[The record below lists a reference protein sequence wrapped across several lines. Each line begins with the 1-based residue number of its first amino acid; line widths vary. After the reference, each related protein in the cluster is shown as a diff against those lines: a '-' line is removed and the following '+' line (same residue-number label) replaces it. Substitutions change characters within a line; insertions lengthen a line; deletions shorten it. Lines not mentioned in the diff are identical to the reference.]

1 VEGIASP
8 ESSPELSPTDFQVDL
23 EAGRRQHR
31 PPLPAQAQRQPKT
44 TALRRQESM
53 DPFLP
58 DLDPD
63 PEPESADLVHGRGD
77 VRDYELGYD
86 VNDLNPTLG
95 GQHSDDGEDEEGM
108 TGSVLLPGS
117 DIF

>member
-1 VEGIASP
+1 
-8 ESSPELSPTDFQVDL
+8 
-23 EAGRRQHR
+23 
-31 PPLPAQAQRQPKT
+31 
-44 TALRRQESM
+44 M

-63 PEPESADLVHGRGD
+63 PEPEPADLVHGNVRGG
-77 VRDYELGYD
+77 YELGYD
-86 VNDLNPTLG
+86 VDDRNPTSG
-95 GQHSDDGEDEEGM
+95 GQYSDDAEDEEGM

>member
-1 VEGIASP
+1 
-8 ESSPELSPTDFQVDL
+8 
-23 EAGRRQHR
+23 
-31 PPLPAQAQRQPKT
+31 
-44 TALRRQESM
+44 M

-63 PEPESADLVHGRGD
+63 PEPEPADLAVGVRGYD
-77 VRDYELGYD
+77 LGYD
-86 VNDLNPTLG
+86 VNDRNPASG

-108 TGSVLLPGS
+108 TASVLLPGS

>member
-1 VEGIASP
+1 
-8 ESSPELSPTDFQVDL
+8 
-23 EAGRRQHR
+23 
-31 PPLPAQAQRQPKT
+31 
-44 TALRRQESM
+44 M

-63 PEPESADLVHGRGD
+63 PEPESAGLVHGKSD
-77 VRDYELGYD
+77 VGGYD
-86 VNDLNPTLG
+86 LDYDLDDRNPASG
-95 GQHSDDGEDEEGM
+95 SQHSDDGEDEEGM